1 MRVPAYHS
9 SNPTDPDVH
18 HIYDDCVSG
27 SQIPP
32 RNRVDG
38 TETTASVITAAP
50 ADALAGRL
58 PVGRRSAGQRTC
70 TP

>member
-38 TETTASVITAAP
+38 TG
-50 ADALAGRL
+50 DNRL
-58 PVGRRSAGQRTC
+58 CDHCRAR
-70 TP
+70 